1 MTTKNATASEG
12 LIALRDALRA
22 GMPVVALLGQAAGW
36 INKPDPVLQSAL
48 RHAGRDG
55 VAWTDLLNRE
65 PLEANFYHW
74 IAERYARR
82 GPSDA
87 LSAIADIPFSAIFT
101 SSIDPGLPNLFSTN
115 GREPEPVLMGS
126 PVPTVLRSTRRPPI
140 FYLFGR
146 AGVGVAE
153 LDPPTSRQSLAQRRL
168 QQSSAMLLNVRES
181 ATALGLIIVD
191 GYYPSGD
198 WLRAEE
204 LLACLSDAPKG
215 GVVWFGS
222 EPEFSDDDAD
232 TFRELVKSGV
242 ILRENGGLDQA
253 YTHLLATEEI
263 TPVKAWDEPE
273 IVSLQDGRP
282 FVVPPQLRLLTE
294 ATASIV
300 DNSWT
305 GFLPPFT
312 AAVESSAFYSFHS
325 SNIGSRALVEGIRRN
340 YAIQRDFETDLF
352 AKVEKALAR
361 HHEQTGAIILHG
373 QSGVGKSIAIGR
385 LAITAREKTKVAVLL
400 SAGPRI
406 PQAAEVSPFLEAV
419 DRTGS
424 ITLLLVDSNSSVQ
437 RYDDLL
443 SALRSGGRKVVVVGT
458 TYRLEE
464 DGRRF
469 VHAPPTL
476 SKTEKASLLE
486 LSNRHNLT
494 DLGRVIDSDHALAKF
509 YWGLPASRGGIA
521 DGLGREARYVETDL
535 RLRGTRPRPTT
546 GLGAL
551 GIALVAAGYSEPIA
565 QFFPD
570 ALPTTGFDLDSPAAK
585 VIDYVMVVSRLYRS
599 VPINLLLR
607 TVLSST
613 SGESASPIS
622 LDTLRE
628 LFEGQDLFRWERS
641 GHAQNE
647 LLISSRLQIEAELVC
662 NRRLGSP
669 DREANR
675 IIELISHAYRA
686 GAEDNEEAHFVA
698 DIVYALGPDGPTR
711 DRYKN
716 SYLEIGRSLT
726 TLRERHG
733 IMNARLMLQEST
745 LRRHFIRTIQDIDA
759 QSKAI
764 VLEEATRAVNDAL
777 TAIDLSGEN
786 RLYAARRTREHLLT
800 ERAATY
806 GFLATDSAQREEN
819 PNVVWASYKAARDAA
834 RLAAGR
840 VFSYQPLDISLW
852 VPMRVLSESSHLNSS
867 QKAELLA
874 DIRSTLDLV
883 DPTTLGPEQ
892 AEMFRRQEIF
902 AAEVLEDTELSETA
916 FAALDAAGS
925 AVGFYLK
932 ARALAPTRPADGEVA
947 TDNDKQAAERAAAYL
962 SNVFAKISHD
972 PRSLQLLIS
981 MEWIKATK
989 HWLFRGLRQPL
1000 PSTIES
1006 RERIRSLVSE
1016 LRSTDEEAFSPQFRY
1031 IEAVLR
1037 WLTGDEQAAITLWR
1051 TLARDTDFVE
1061 ARRIANRHTI
1071 TAADG
1076 SPILYTGVVVRAIG
1090 QGRWAVRIS
1099 DLEREVDLLQSDFS
1113 GTELSVGRTVRNFAV
1128 SFSYR
1133 GPIADPFHRREN

>member
-1 MTTKNATASEG
+1 
-12 LIALRDALRA
+12 
-22 GMPVVALLGQAAGW
+22 
-36 INKPDPVLQSAL
+36 
-48 RHAGRDG
+48 
-55 VAWTDLLNRE
+55 
-65 PLEANFYHW
+65 
-74 IAERYARR
+74 
-82 GPSDA
+82 
-87 LSAIADIPFSAIFT
+87 
-101 SSIDPGLPNLFSTN
+101 
-115 GREPEPVLMGS
+115 
-126 PVPTVLRSTRRPPI
+126 
-140 FYLFGR
+140 
-146 AGVGVAE
+146 
-153 LDPPTSRQSLAQRRL
+153 
-168 QQSSAMLLNVRES
+168 
-181 ATALGLIIVD
+181 
-191 GYYPSGD
+191 
-198 WLRAEE
+198 
-204 LLACLSDAPKG
+204 
-215 GVVWFGS
+215 
-222 EPEFSDDDAD
+222 
-232 TFRELVKSGV
+232 
-242 ILRENGGLDQA
+242 
-253 YTHLLATEEI
+253 
-263 TPVKAWDEPE
+263 
-273 IVSLQDGRP
+273 
-282 FVVPPQLRLLTE
+282 
-294 ATASIV
+294 
-300 DNSWT
+300 
-305 GFLPPFT
+305 
-312 AAVESSAFYSFHS
+312 
-325 SNIGSRALVEGIRRN
+325 
-340 YAIQRDFETDLF
+340 
-352 AKVEKALAR
+352 
-361 HHEQTGAIILHG
+361 
-373 QSGVGKSIAIGR
+373 
-385 LAITAREKTKVAVLL
+385 
-400 SAGPRI
+400 
-406 PQAAEVSPFLEAV
+406 
-419 DRTGS
+419 
-424 ITLLLVDSNSSVQ
+424 
-437 RYDDLL
+437 
-443 SALRSGGRKVVVVGT
+443 
-458 TYRLEE
+458 
-464 DGRRF
+464 
-469 VHAPPTL
+469 
-476 SKTEKASLLE
+476 
-486 LSNRHNLT
+486 
-494 DLGRVIDSDHALAKF
+494 
-509 YWGLPASRGGIA
+509 
-521 DGLGREARYVETDL
+521 
-535 RLRGTRPRPTT
+535 
-546 GLGAL
+546 
-551 GIALVAAGYSEPIA
+551 
-565 QFFPD
+565 
-570 ALPTTGFDLDSPAAK
+570 
-585 VIDYVMVVSRLYRS
+585 
-599 VPINLLLR
+599 
-607 TVLSST
+607 
-613 SGESASPIS
+613 
-622 LDTLRE
+622 
-628 LFEGQDLFRWERS
+628 
-641 GHAQNE
+641 
-647 LLISSRLQIEAELVC
+647 
-662 NRRLGSP
+662 
-669 DREANR
+669 ANR

-852 VPMRVLSESSHLNSS
+852 VPMRVLRESSHLNSS

-1076 SPILYTGVVVRAIG
+1076 SPILYTGVVVR
-1090 QGRWAVRIS
+1090 
-1099 DLEREVDLLQSDFS
+1099 
-1113 GTELSVGRTVRNFAV
+1113 
-1128 SFSYR
+1128 
-1133 GPIADPFHRREN
+1133 